1 MGLTSD
7 QCGTLTELL
16 VMVILAVCVT
26 ELFAQIHKLRN
37 YGGYRDVASSGMM
50 AGQIFMLFVPMFWST
65 WGFFNDG
72 LGEAATRG
80 IELLTFSAL
89 GIFAATIL
97 VKLLPKKDDR
107 PQ

>member
-1 MGLTSD
+1 
-7 QCGTLTELL
+7 
-16 VMVILAVCVT
+16 
-26 ELFAQIHKLRN
+26 
-37 YGGYRDVASSGMM
+37 
-50 AGQIFMLFVPMFWST
+50 MFWST